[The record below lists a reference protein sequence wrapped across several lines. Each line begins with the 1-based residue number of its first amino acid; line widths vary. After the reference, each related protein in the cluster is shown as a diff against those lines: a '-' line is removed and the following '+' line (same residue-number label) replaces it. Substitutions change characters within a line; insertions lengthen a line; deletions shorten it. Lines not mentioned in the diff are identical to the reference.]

1 MLSTLLL
8 LLLPWPPSPVSGTR
22 FTPSGVLEPK
32 SVPPSGP
39 QAAAFLCPQSRP
51 LQSHDPAQPPASSLG
66 HPGLGV
72 WVCTQGLPRTP
83 TGCVVLGKPQ
93 PPLEGCPRPIGRK
106 ADETV
111 REPVNCM
118 GAVSVHAP

>member
-32 SVPPSGP
+32 NVPPSGP
-39 QAAAFLCPQSRP
+39 QVAAFLCPQSRP

-72 WVCTQGLPRTP
+72 WVKAFPGHLLAVWFWENHSLPWK
-83 TGCVVLGKPQ
+83 GVLAPSG
-93 PPLEGCPRPIGRK
+93 GRRMRQC
-106 ADETV
+106 ASLLTAWV
-111 REPVNCM
+111 Q
-118 GAVSVHAP
+118 